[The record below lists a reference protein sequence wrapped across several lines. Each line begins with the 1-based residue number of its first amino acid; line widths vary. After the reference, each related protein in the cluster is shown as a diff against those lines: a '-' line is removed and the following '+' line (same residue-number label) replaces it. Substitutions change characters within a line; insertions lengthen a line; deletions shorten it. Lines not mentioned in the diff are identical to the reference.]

1 MDMRYASIFATILLI
16 WVAVIIMALTR
27 KNPTEIF
34 ELYLGAVGSTVIL
47 FLIGF
52 ARK

>member
-1 MDMRYASIFATILLI
+1 MRYASIFVTILLI
-16 WVAVIIMALTR
+16 WVAVILIAFTR
-27 KNPTEIF
+27 DVSREIF
-34 ELYLGAVGSTVIL
+34 HLYLGAVGSTVIL